1 MMVVASGGSEQGQKT
16 GTGEVEIMGKK
27 MSLEQMEMKKNFG
40 MEVASLAD
48 LVTTQIRE
56 LIITGKF
63 KPGQQLKEDEL
74 CRLFAISRPPIR
86 EAFKT
91 LEANGIVFRKPR
103 RGVFVSEFTA
113 KDVEEVYTIV
123 AMLYQ
128 KATDMAMQVMTD
140 HYLELLTSN
149 IDTMVKFATADPP
162 NLRDYQSAHH
172 SFHETIMEVAGN
184 ERMKVMEK
192 QLRYQISIFS
202 YKSFQNQEHLLSSCD
217 YHQRILEAIRNK
229 ERDVA
234 LDLVEEHI
242 LKAMRFLTKKL
253 SQQN

>member
-1 MMVVASGGSEQGQKT
+1 MEKNT
-16 GTGEVEIMGKK
+16 
-27 MSLEQMEMKKNFG
+27 SLPQIEMKKKFG

-56 LIITGKF
+56 LIITGEF

-74 CRLFAISRPPIR
+74 CKLFAISRPPIR

-91 LEANGIVFRKPR
+91 LEANGIVFRRPR

-128 KATDMAMQVMTD
+128 KATDMAMEVMTD
-140 HYLELLTSN
+140 RELDILASN
-149 IDTMVKFATADPP
+149 IDMMVKFASTDPP
-162 NLRDYQSAHH
+162 NLRDYQAAHH
-172 SFHETIMEVAGN
+172 AFHETIMELAGN
-184 ERMKVMEK
+184 ERMKVMEQ

-202 YKSFQNQEHLLSSCD
+202 YKSFQDRHHLLSSCN
-217 YHQRILEAIRNK
+217 YHQKILEAIQDKNRK
-229 ERDVA
+229 EA
-234 LDLVEEHI
+234 LALVEEHI
-242 LKAMRFLTKKL
+242 LRATEFLTKKL
-253 SQQN
+253 SD